1 MARRERPWTNGFTV
15 SDKTKL
21 KPGFHKVFGEHY
33 PIRATSEIL
42 LIVVGV
48 LLALAIDAWWA
59 ERQQRDSERRYLE
72 ALLAD
77 VRTDVNEYAILASEL
92 EAYQRATKIMIRV
105 VDGHDVQVDS
115 PSNLSK
121 LLHCSTFLGVPV
133 VSRGTM
139 DDLLSTG
146 NLALLRER
154 AIRRNVLAYFSRIDA
169 SKQFIDEYRSYQI
182 GYRQIVLEFWPLI
195 GADDDITDTED
206 LSAVLRADARIR
218 PALNRMQY
226 GQLRKRME
234 TIANGDDAAGI
245 ATELEGA
252 LRQSRRRPSVS
263 HTCTCTI
270 RAISFRLRGHGI
282 LTIFSDLM
290 SAIGRPPLAA

>member
-92 EAYQRATKIMIRV
+92 EAYQRATKIMIRG
-105 VDGHDVQVDS
+105 VDGHDVQVDA
-115 PSNLSK
+115 PSNFSK
-121 LLHCSTFLGVPV
+121 LLW
-133 VSRGTM
+133 
-139 DDLLSTG
+139 
-146 NLALLRER
+146 
-154 AIRRNVLAYFSRIDA
+154 RI
-169 SKQFIDEYRSYQI
+169 
-182 GYRQIVLEFWPLI
+182 
-195 GADDDITDTED
+195 
-206 LSAVLRADARIR
+206 
-218 PALNRMQY
+218 
-226 GQLRKRME
+226 
-234 TIANGDDAAGI
+234 
-245 ATELEGA
+245 
-252 LRQSRRRPSVS
+252 
-263 HTCTCTI
+263 
-270 RAISFRLRGHGI
+270 
-282 LTIFSDLM
+282 
-290 SAIGRPPLAA
+290 